1 MARTK
6 VRCAK
11 LTLPRRCNAMARD
24 WLFGKLDAVRDE
36 HPATCVMAPPDAART
51 TCCRELA
58 QRLLRVTE
66 MKSAERTITMERNLA
81 AEEAELAE
89 IIRRILAVQAS
100 TAAEENRPL
109 RRAAHAKGVCARAVC
124 SSGHASTS

>member
-11 LTLPRRCNAMARD
+11 LTLPRRYNAMARD
-24 WLFGKLDAVRDE
+24 WLFGKLDA
-36 HPATCVMAPPDAART
+36 ARSASGHLREGSARRSEDDL
-51 TCCRELA
+51 CRKLA

-81 AEEAELAE
+81 AEAKIAE
-89 IIRRILAVQAS
+89 ITRRILAVQAS

-124 SSGHASTS
+124 SSGHASAS